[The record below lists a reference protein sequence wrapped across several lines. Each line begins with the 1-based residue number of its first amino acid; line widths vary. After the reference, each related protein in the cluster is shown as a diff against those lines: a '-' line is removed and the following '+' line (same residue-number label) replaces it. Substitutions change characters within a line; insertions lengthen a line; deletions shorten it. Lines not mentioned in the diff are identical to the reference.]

1 MDHEAASSNGGNF
14 ELSANDT
21 PVKKSFQ
28 GNTIQN
34 LTKAQMLSYQ
44 NSPKLADSQ
53 MLYKSGVNQ
62 MYANSMVEHNDP
74 NRKQTLKINLM
85 NNEKHSLNNSPSLGK
100 NAMGLIDIDP
110 QT

>member
-1 MDHEAASSNGGNF
+1 
-14 ELSANDT
+14 
-21 PVKKSFQ
+21 
-28 GNTIQN
+28 
-34 LTKAQMLSYQ
+34 
-44 NSPKLADSQ
+44 
-53 MLYKSGVNQ
+53 

-110 QT
+110 